1 MALYGS
7 SSLML
12 LEPLALDSSLFL
24 FDFNNSAFFDALRSR
39 ARFSALPTEL
49 LLFRGC
55 INASLLGGKYQLRL
69 ILTGE
74 LSCTPVAVSPLPASS
89 PLHDLNPSSLLSS
102 LLLNDLV
109 LEISREEVCPLT
121 PAMSPTLYSDDVL
134 SCSPNIKVGGLA

>member
-1 MALYGS
+1 VLYGR

-24 FDFNNSAFFDALRSR
+24 LDFNNSAFLDALRSR

-49 LLFRGC
+49 LLLRGC
-55 INASLLGGKYQLRL
+55 INASLFGGKYQLRL

-74 LSCTPVAVSPLPASS
+74 LSCSPAAVSPLPVSS

-102 LLLNDLV
+102 LLLSDLV
-109 LEISREEVCPLT
+109 LEISREEAYPLT
-121 PAMSPTLYSDDVL
+121 PAMSPTLCSDDVL
-134 SCSPNIKVGGLA
+134 CCSPNVNAG

>member
-1 MALYGS
+1 MTLYGS

-24 FDFNNSAFFDALRSR
+24 FDFNNSAFFYALRSR

-69 ILTGE
+69 ILSGE
-74 LSCTPVAVSPLPASS
+74 LSCTPVTVSPLPASS

-109 LEISREEVCPLT
+109 LEISREEVWPLT
-121 PAMSPTLYSDDVL
+121 PAMSPTLYLDDVL
-134 SCSPNIKVGGLA
+134 CCSPNVNAGGLA